1 MFSKAQKD
9 KYYVSLISRSL
20 TLMFKVLYQGRIT
33 YEKEQNGACVTEKK
47 SLRLNVGKTVKQC
60 RGREYWKKGTAGKL
74 VARSR
79 QEKAHLKLNVCKLSM
94 ETYAFRN
101 YI

>member
-1 MFSKAQKD
+1 MSLIELDNIILWMFSKAQKD

-47 SLRLNVGKTVKQC
+47 IFKVECGENSKT
-60 RGREYWKKGTAGKL
+60 
-74 VARSR
+74 
-79 QEKAHLKLNVCKLSM
+79 M
-94 ETYAFRN
+94 
-101 YI
+101 